1 MKQLFF
7 LLLIFFSI
15 SAFSQTSVLDI
26 KAENINLEEL
36 TLSKVFDGERF
47 VLLSV
52 GGTWCKPCLD
62 QKPFTA
68 SLGQQYPQ
76 YLKVVFLFFTDTP
89 EKIKA
94 RFGNDNDLK
103 DYLLIKSDAI
113 EQLSIKTYPTNVLVD
128 PNGNIVENDI
138 SLNDVGSLIK

>member
-1 MKQLFF
+1 MLRSKTFNSFF
-7 LLLIFFSI
+7 RTAISSIFKS
-15 SAFSQTSVLDI
+15 
-26 KAENINLEEL
+26 
-36 TLSKVFDGERF
+36 
-47 VLLSV
+47 
-52 GGTWCKPCLD
+52 
-62 QKPFTA
+62 
-68 SLGQQYPQ
+68 
-76 YLKVVFLFFTDTP
+76 VFLFFTDTP